1 MQIEHVGLWVHDLE
15 AMKAFY
21 QMMFKAK
28 GGERY
33 ENRAKGFQSYFLTF
47 ESGARLEIM
56 HQVDQL
62 VDRAVQGQYA
72 HLAISVDSREM
83 VDQLVVQFKAQGLPL
98 LNGPRVTGDG
108 YYEAVVEDPEHNLI
122 ELTV

>member
-33 ENRAKGFQSYFLTF
+33 ENRAKGFQLYFLTF

>member
-15 AMKAFY
+15 AMKEFY
-21 QMMFKAK
+21 QVMFKAK
-28 GGERY
+28 VGERY

-72 HLAISVDSREM
+72 HLAMSVDSREM

>member
-33 ENRAKGFQSYFLTF
+33 ENHAKGFQSYFLTF

-72 HLAISVDSREM
+72 HLAMSVDSREM

>member
-21 QMMFKAK
+21 QMMFEAK
-28 GGERY
+28 VGERY
-33 ENRAKGFQSYFLTF
+33 ENHAKGFQSYFLTF

-72 HLAISVDSREM
+72 HLAMSVDSREM